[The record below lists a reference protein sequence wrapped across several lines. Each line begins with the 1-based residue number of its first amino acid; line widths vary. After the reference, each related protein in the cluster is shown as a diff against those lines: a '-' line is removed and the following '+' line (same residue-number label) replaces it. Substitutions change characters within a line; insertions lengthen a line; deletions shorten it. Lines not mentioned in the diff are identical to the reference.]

1 MNYANFGLELFKSI
15 ADAAYEGKRVELAG
29 KTLAL
34 KNRALDTERDYN
46 YARLAFEKQRFET
59 NADLR
64 VNGDLYR
71 MQALRAAGYR
81 LNPFSNGHQIYA
93 DEAAA
98 ANLHSYY
105 GFYKTD

>member
-1 MNYANFGLELFKSI
+1 MNYANFGLDLFKSI
-15 ADAAYEGKRVELAG
+15 TDAAYEGKRIDLASRN
-29 KTLAL
+29 LAL

-46 YARLAFEKQRFET
+46 YARLAFEKQKFET

-64 VNGDLYR
+64 VHGDLYR

-81 LNPFSNGHQIYA
+81 FNPYSNGNQIYA

-98 ANLHSYY
+98 ANLHSFYS
-105 GFYKTD
+105 FYKTD